1 MIDYIIY
8 FFGMAL
14 ALGLEIFAIVLET
27 LWGDEQN
34 G

>member
-14 ALGLEIFAIVLET
+14 ALGLEIFAIIIET
-27 LWGDEQN
+27 LREE
-34 G
+34 